1 MRSAVD
7 LARLPLSGREAAVL
21 VACAAGAAW
30 LVTTA
35 EPAMSL
41 AICAGTLVLGIWAL
55 QPEAAVLVL
64 AALSPFALRFDV
76 GPLKDVRAQDGV
88 VAALIILCIAAVIPG
103 GRRADLLRDPAIR
116 ALIILWVIVG
126 IWGTVTYLAGPAN
139 RWLVKDPIRNVW
151 YAYRQVWRDLAPF
164 PLVLLLLSG
173 RRSAD
178 RVVNVLIGVGVAV
191 SLYAIIDAMRTG
203 EEAIGPFGTKNEFAG
218 FLVLLLPFA
227 SARLFCAGSW
237 RTRLLSGGALLI
249 MARALMLSSS
259 RGGYVAFLAS
269 FLPIAFLVPRRRIAT
284 AGAVALI
291 ALAFVLVVKT
301 DLLEKPRVRR
311 LLTLTAP
318 SEVANLQWRQEQ
330 WGFFFDR
337 IGERP
342 VLGTGS
348 DIDQSLL
355 EMDRLGTAHNV
366 FLALALKSGW
376 PMAGLWVILFGVLG
390 VLAAR
395 RSLETG
401 PGDEARGLWLGI
413 LGCLTAAAVHGMVEA
428 SLLLPQSQHLF
439 WILAAAAAAAA
450 AAPSM
455 SASPGPTAGGLA
467 RG

>member
-1 MRSAVD
+1 
-7 LARLPLSGREAAVL
+7 
-21 VACAAGAAW
+21 
-30 LVTTA
+30 
-35 EPAMSL
+35 
-41 AICAGTLVLGIWAL
+41 
-55 QPEAAVLVL
+55 
-64 AALSPFALRFDV
+64 
-76 GPLKDVRAQDGV
+76 
-88 VAALIILCIAAVIPG
+88 
-103 GRRADLLRDPAIR
+103 
-116 ALIILWVIVG
+116 
-126 IWGTVTYLAGPAN
+126 
-139 RWLVKDPIRNVW
+139 
-151 YAYRQVWRDLAPF
+151 
-164 PLVLLLLSG
+164 
-173 RRSAD
+173 
-178 RVVNVLIGVGVAV
+178 
-191 SLYAIIDAMRTG
+191 
-203 EEAIGPFGTKNEFAG
+203 
-218 FLVLLLPFA
+218 
-227 SARLFCAGSW
+227 
-237 RTRLLSGGALLI
+237 LLI
-249 MARALMLSSS
+249 MARALMLTSS

-284 AGAVALI
+284 AGAAALI